1 MPFSAA
7 VAETIIIDPAT
18 NPGSNEME
26 TLSVPTGSSARI
38 ISGNGLAV
46 GDGGISIGS
55 LYVGMDS
62 NGAANGQVF
71 VETTAADNY
80 SIRSNGDISITGL
93 LQVLE
98 GHSLGIGA
106 KTSGGTIGNVEIG
119 TITANGDLILQ
130 DIGSL
135 STGNITT
142 WADLDITANTIGTD
156 GTIFLRG
163 GDATFNVTN
172 DMLVK
177 EDFITDGGGTFE
189 INVGSLYV
197 GEPVIRGGA
206 LGGTFQNKDGSVT
219 IESEG
224 SIESVGSFEN
234 SGELLKIVGTDM
246 TVGGTM
252 KNDSNSGTMTL
263 VLDNWTVN
271 GGSGNNASF
280 VNKGNFGAV
289 VYGDTYLANGFDL
302 SAMTA
307 DNTFSLHTGT
317 LVMDGGEDR
326 LLQVFANNILKSF
339 ELVVYDG
346 TITAGN
352 IINGQGSSEANMTLG
367 AGDDITADLIQN
379 YGQELYIYTT
389 EDSDADI
396 IITSA
401 TQNGTSIVGAAD
413 TTTRIIA
420 DGTLSVNGSVSNS
433 GTMILNGNEIE
444 LDSVANTGNLRIAAQ
459 TDPTGTIHLSGGV
472 SNAAG
477 TTEIDARQI
486 RIDGV
491 VTTTGGTTSIRGSD
505 TNGLVMYIGGIDA
518 QGGVTNVNALVH
530 DVDIVHDLLVS
541 GGAFNIGGDVYRM
554 HVGGGTQIAGDLTFS
569 ATPATGDG
577 NVNVANSGVNKFV
590 LTSGG
595 QINIDG
601 SVIAV
606 DGAVARSGALEANV
620 IEIGGDVTA
629 ANKGYLAFGGPGS
642 TVAFPASIDNIWH
655 TYWFGTPGFFG
666 LAATTTLDVDGD
678 VTAND
683 GGTVEIYSDITNLKS
698 LSGNGKF
705 ILHGD
710 SVSATTGNIDI
721 DNGIWYDGTNPTKGT
736 IINGTSEITLQ
747 TTTAGQDVE
756 VDGGISVANGKLNIV
771 SASDVNVTGDVTA
784 DSSNGKLNVTA
795 ANGDANFSDGTM
807 TASDGGV
814 ITVDATTIETGAI
827 DVKANSAVALGG
839 TDTTSVETTAL
850 VSNAGTLD
858 IVADDI
864 TMTALKSTG
873 GTTTVNASDAL
884 EIDSVDVSDGVVA
897 LYGETIDS
905 DSMSLSGGTTK
916 LYSDAIDVSGDIV
929 ISSGDLNQGGTVG
942 TLILT
947 QSGTLDA
954 SNLRVNNGKLVVEGS
969 EVEYNID
976 NTARFANG
984 IETINGNA
992 IVNANDIIT
1001 GGTVTN
1007 AAGLTLN
1014 TTNNLSLGVVTNTG
1028 ALVLKSNAGT
1038 ISADSLTN
1046 NSGTVKITA
1055 KNMDVDGA
1063 LTSTGI
1069 LYQNYTGSLG
1079 AGDINI
1085 TSTNHNLTAGNMIV
1099 GGISQYGS
1107 SVMKITSSDVTVN
1120 GSIFAKDLRIQ
1131 ANPNG
1136 NWLNVAVSGNV
1147 SGGVDFVGLEHMYIG
1162 GNYTFDNNSMLHVA
1176 VLPNPGVVMDATTYN
1191 YWATVSLEDDNTL
1204 GQITNAAT
1212 DAAPIIS
1219 VHGQFVYNV
1228 SNGAGN
1234 ELSGSALVSPQIG
1247 IDIFDMVDSGTAI
1260 WLLHSDSDAGLAELS
1275 DKIRNLNVNFCNA
1288 DGTRCFKY
1296 FDASIAENSDA
1307 SQTEMNLPAYLTV
1320 RDIDEDGVTDS
1331 IYIVFDS
1338 RFGGP
1343 VRVFKIQPIVDR
1355 VDDHTEG
1362 EYVAAGAL
1370 DDMIEGGLKD
1380 AKFNNRSP
1388 IEAIPVAFKGTN
1400 LENLANELYNRM
1412 EQYVLDRDGTA
1423 LARFS
1428 RLVQPREIE
1437 QLAGSVALEE
1447 HTFFRDFEDHM
1458 LDEFIW
1464 NRHRSLRKA
1473 WLDVD
1478 YGLFYQ
1484 NTSDGKRTNGDRFSI
1499 VGGFDCQNS
1508 PTLIL
1513 GVAGHIS
1520 HMSADDTD
1528 AMDLSY
1534 KPGSRVDG
1542 HVSYDVSDTD
1552 IGVGAYLMKIL
1563 GVKTRLYGN
1572 AFLDL
1577 HLLDVSREQNFV
1589 SHIDGS
1595 GTAFSVIS
1603 EWGFLHDWLN
1613 QYIVGN
1619 LYARVGYNFGFSV
1632 KEEAGGDEYM
1642 HLESDGYMILTPGYS
1657 LIAQKRFYPSSWF
1670 QIRPYISA
1678 GVEYDVLG
1686 TPDYAKFKF
1695 GPAKSYTKYDVE
1707 IDPLWA
1713 NIGGGVELLS
1723 ASGFQVGLDY
1733 RYQYNNDLQL
1743 HKVRLSGL
1751 YRF

>member
-7 VAETIIIDPAT
+7 VAETIVIDPAT

-26 TLSVPTGSSARI
+26 TFSVPTGNSARI
-38 ISGNGLAV
+38 ISGSGLV
-46 GDGGISIGS
+46 LGSGGMSAGS
-55 LYVGMDS
+55 LHVGMES
-62 NGAANGQVF
+62 NGTANGQVF
-71 VETTAADNY
+71 VEPTAAHNY
-80 SIRSNGDISITGL
+80 SIRSDGNISITGL
-93 LQVLE
+93 LEVLE
-98 GHSLGIGA
+98 GYSLGVGA
-106 KTSGGTIGNVEIG
+106 KTSGGKINTVSIGSINATG
-119 TITANGDLILQ
+119 GLTLQ
-130 DIGSL
+130 DVGTL
-135 STGNITT
+135 NTGNITS
-142 WADLDITANTIGTD
+142 WDDLNITADAMTTT
-156 GTIFLRG
+156 GTIFSRA
-163 GDATFNVTN
+163 GDSTFNVAGT
-172 DMLVK
+172 LSVS
-177 EDFITDGGGTFE
+177 EDFITDGVATTQTE
-189 INVGSLYV
+189 INVGDLSV
-197 GEPVIRGGA
+197 GR
-206 LGGTFQNKDGSVT
+206 FQNKVGSVV
-219 IESEG
+219 IESDGEI
-224 SIESVGSFEN
+224 SSTGSFEN
-234 SGELLKIVGTDM
+234 SGTLLKITGATAGNAPDM
-246 TVGGTM
+246 TVDGTM
-252 KNDSNSGTMTL
+252 KNDSNAGTMTL
-263 VLDNWTVN
+263 VLNSLTIN
-271 GGSGNNASF
+271 GGLDDNASF
-280 VNKGNFGAV
+280 VNKGNLGIV
-289 VYGDTYLANGFDL
+289 VTGQTYLKNGFDL
-302 SAMTA
+302 SAMNA

-317 LVMDGGEDR
+317 LVMEGGADR
-326 LLQVFANNILKSF
+326 LLQVFANNILSSF
-339 ELVVYDG
+339 ELVVDNG
-346 TITAGN
+346 SITAGN
-352 IINGQGSSEANMTLG
+352 IINGQGSSGANMTLG
-367 AGDDITADLIQN
+367 AGDDITASLIQN
-379 YGQELYIYTT
+379 YGQELYIYTI
-389 EDSDADI
+389 EDSGADI
-396 IITSA
+396 NITSA
-401 TQNGTSIVGAAD
+401 TVNGASIVGD
-413 TTTRIIA
+413 SGTTTRIIA
-420 DGTLSVNGSVSNS
+420 DGTLSATGAVSNA

-444 LDSVANTGNLRIAAQ
+444 LTSVANTGDLRIAAQ
-459 TDPTGTIHLSGGV
+459 TDPTGSIHLTGGV
-472 SNAAG
+472 STSAG

-486 RIDGV
+486 AIEGV
-491 VTTTGGTTSIRGSD
+491 VSTTGGTTTIRGSD
-505 TNGLVMYIGGIDA
+505 VSEGSVVIGGINA
-518 QGGVTNVNALVH
+518 LGGVTNLNALIH
-530 DVDIVHDLLVS
+530 SVDISGDLLVS
-541 GGAFNIGGDVYRM
+541 NGAFNVGADTYNLN
-554 HVGGGTQIAGDLTFS
+554 VGGGTQIGGDLTFS
-569 ATPATGDG
+569 GTPLASEDAGNG
-577 NVNVANSGVNKFV
+577 NVNIANGGTNRFV

-595 QINIDG
+595 QIHVSG
-601 SVIAV
+601 SVIATEN
-606 DGAVARSGALEANV
+606 DMARTGSLVADV
-620 IEIGGDVTA
+620 IEVGGDVTA
-629 ANKGYLAFGGPGS
+629 DNKGFITFG
-642 TVAFPASIDNIWH
+642 
-655 TYWFGTPGFFG
+655 
-666 LAATTTLDVDGD
+666 AADPDDESSTTLSVAGD
-678 VTAND
+678 VTSDN
-683 GGTVEIYSDITNLKS
+683 GGTVEIYSDAATVKS
-698 LSGNGKF
+698 LSGSGKF

-721 DNGIWYDGTNPTKGT
+721 DNGIWYDGSNPTKGV
-736 IINGTSEITLQ
+736 IINGTDEITLE
-747 TTTAGQDVE
+747 TTASGQDVD
-756 VDGGISVANGKLNIV
+756 VAGGISVSNGKLNIV
-771 SASDVNVTGDVTA
+771 SASDANIDGAVTA
-784 DSSNGKLNVTA
+784 DTANGKLYVTA
-795 ANGDANFSDGTM
+795 SDGAATFTGGTM
-807 TASDGGV
+807 TASNGGV
-814 ITVDATTIETGAI
+814 IVVNADTIEAGAI
-827 DVKANSAVALGG
+827 DVKANSAVTLGSNE
-839 TDTTSVETTAL
+839 TTSVETTAL

-864 TMTALKSTG
+864 TMTGLKSTG
-873 GTTTVNASDAL
+873 GTTNVNAADAL
-884 EIDSVDVSDGVVA
+884 EIASVDVSGGVVA
-897 LYGETIDS
+897 LYGETIES
-905 DSMSLSGGTTK
+905 DSMSLSGGTTS

-929 ISSGDLNQGGTVG
+929 ISDGDLNQGGTVG

-947 QSGTLDA
+947 ESGTLSA
-954 SNLRVNNGKLVVEGS
+954 NNLRVNNGNLVVEGS

-984 IETINGNA
+984 IETIAGNA
-992 IVNANDIIT
+992 IVNAKDIIT

-1014 TTNNLSLGVVTNTG
+1014 STNSLALGVVSNTG
-1028 ALVLKSNAGT
+1028 NLVLKSEAGNITADSFSNTAGT
-1038 ISADSLTN
+1038 S
-1046 NSGTVKITA
+1046 KITA
-1055 KNMDVDGA
+1055 KNMTVNGA

-1069 LYQNYTGSLG
+1069 LYQNYAGTLG

-1085 TSTNHNLTAGNMIV
+1085 TSTNHNLTAGNLTV
-1099 GGISQYGS
+1099 GGINQYGS
-1107 SVMKITSSDVTVN
+1107 SVMKIISSDVTVN

-1131 ANPNG
+1131 ANPTG
-1136 NWLNVAVSGNV
+1136 NWLNVDVSGNV
-1147 SGGVDFVGLEHMYIG
+1147 SGGVDFVGLEHMHIG
-1162 GNYTFDNNSMLHVA
+1162 GNYTFDDNSMLHA
-1176 VLPNPGVVMDATTYN
+1176 AILPNPGVVMNATTYN
-1191 YWATVSLEDDNTL
+1191 YWATVSLANDNTL

-1212 DAAPIIS
+1212 NAAPLIS
-1219 VHGQFVYNV
+1219 VDGQFIYNV
-1228 SNGAGN
+1228 SNVGN
-1234 ELSGSALVSPQIG
+1234 ASAELSGSSLINPQIG

-1260 WLLHSDSDAGLAELS
+1260 WLLHSDSADGLAELS

-1288 DGTRCFKY
+1288 DGTKCFRY
-1296 FDASIAENSDA
+1296 FDSSIAENSDA

-1320 RDIDEDGVTDS
+1320 RDVDEDGVTDS

-1343 VRVFKIQPIVDR
+1343 VQVFKIQPIVAR
-1355 VDDHTEG
+1355 VDDHTGG
-1362 EYVAAGAL
+1362 EYDSAGAL
-1370 DDMIEGGLKD
+1370 DDLVEGGLKD

-1400 LENLANELYNRM
+1400 FENLANELYGRM

-1437 QLAGSVALEE
+1437 HLAGSVALEE

-1464 NRHRSLRKA
+1464 NRHRSLKKA
-1473 WLDVD
+1473 WLDAD

-1484 NTSDGKRTNGDRFSI
+1484 NTSDGKHVNGDRFSI

-1528 AMDLSY
+1528 AMDLTY
-1534 KPGSRVDG
+1534 IPGKRVDG

-1695 GPAKSYTKYDVE
+1695 GPAKSYTKYDIE

-1733 RYQYNNDLQL
+1733 RYQYNYDLQL